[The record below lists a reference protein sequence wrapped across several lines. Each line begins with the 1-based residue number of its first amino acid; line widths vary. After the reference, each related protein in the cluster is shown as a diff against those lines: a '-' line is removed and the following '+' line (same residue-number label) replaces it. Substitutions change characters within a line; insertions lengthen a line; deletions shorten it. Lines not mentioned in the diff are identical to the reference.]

1 MTSTTDQVHLV
12 DVRTAALPPCQ
23 RCGAAVLLSARYRH
37 SWENRAG
44 AAVTGFKETALCPTC
59 DADDPAAA
67 GLLALLGQV
76 RHLDAAHLTAL
87 GELVLAWLEVI
98 RHRTPDPTELAAE
111 EALWRAG
118 EL

>member
-1 MTSTTDQVHLV
+1 MTSTTGHVHLI

-87 GELVLAWLEVI
+87 GELVPAWLEAI
-98 RHRTPDPTELAAE
+98 RQRTPDPAELAAE